1 MLVEWSL
8 LRWIKMGSLLPGTRD
23 GIPMTGTKKAQKKK
37 GDGLKNQP
45 EIFSAW
51 DRTETLSWLRKTCKN
66 LNKRGKTNDK
76 LRQIHKQKVVSSV
89 YCFQQPELCCHFT
102 YGRVCAGILNAIN
115 TTTKNNVLSRAIQLV
130 GKQSNP
136 TWTSFEN
143 LTINTSYLQK
153 ATGIYINQLIIFQVT
168 E

>member
-8 LRWIKMGSLLPGTRD
+8 LRWIKMGSLLPGIRD
-23 GIPMTGTKKAQKKK
+23 GIPMTGTKKAQKK

-76 LRQIHKQKVVSSV
+76 LRQIRK
-89 YCFQQPELCCHFT
+89 
-102 YGRVCAGILNAIN
+102 
-115 TTTKNNVLSRAIQLV
+115 
-130 GKQSNP
+130 
-136 TWTSFEN
+136 
-143 LTINTSYLQK
+143 
-153 ATGIYINQLIIFQVT
+153 
-168 E
+168 